1 MPILNYR
8 LAFSTFF
15 LQVGG
20 VIGLNWPFTEE
31 EVIEQLK
38 IDRICA
44 RDRIRSQDLYPKDN
58 NMTGSE
64 FLKFISTYN
73 EKRGFNG

>member
-8 LAFSTFF
+8 
-15 LQVGG
+15 QVGE

-44 RDRIRSQDLYPKDN
+44 RDRIRSQNRYPKDN

-64 FLKFISTYN
+64 FIQFIKTYN
-73 EKRGFNG
+73 QKKEG